1 MRLVLSD
8 EGAAGADKL
17 CEHLVEQPAA
27 VLRSL
32 TEQRTGTV
40 LIDAEYLAASLGR
53 PGLGRQQREL
63 FSARAGRP
71 VIPSGPSATALLAA
85 LSANLLANTPA
96 HFRLAEDANG
106 STAHANSYF
115 HVISAR
121 TEDRSLSSE
130 TPLPPASPSIWG
142 EDEEQAHVELM
153 EFMEEEIEIIDAA
166 DAQRSNVLAG
176 YEGEENGDMA
186 LTSNN
191 IKENLSKL
199 EGIEGFVGA
208 ALSDSDSGMCIGF
221 LGGGSSINLEVAAA
235 ANTEVVRSKRKAVK
249 ALNLR
254 DDIEDILISLGKQY
268 HLIRPVRSRPSLF
281 YYLVLDRSRSNLA
294 MARYTLA
301 ETERELPL

>member
-1 MRLVLSD
+1 MRLISSEEEVASSD
-8 EGAAGADKL
+8 EL
-17 CEHLVEQPAA
+17 CEHLAEQPAA
-27 VLRSL
+27 ALRRL
-32 TEQRTGTV
+32 TAQRTGTV

-53 PGLGRQQREL
+53 PGWGRQQREF

-71 VIPSGPSATALLAA
+71 VAPGGPSATALLAA
-85 LSANLLANTPA
+85 LSASLLAKTPA
-96 HFRLAEDANG
+96 HYRLAEDSHG
-106 STAHANSYF
+106 GPAHSNSYF
-115 HVISAR
+115 QVVSAR

-130 TPLPPASPSIWG
+130 TPLPPASPRIWG
-142 EDEEQAHVELM
+142 EDEEQAHDEIM
-153 EFMEEEIEIIDAA
+153 EFMDEEIEIIDTAVG
-166 DAQRSNVLAG
+166 QSSSVLAG
-176 YEGEENGDMA
+176 HEGEENGEMA

-199 EGIEGFVGA
+199 ESIEGFVGA

-221 LGGGSSINLEVAAA
+221 LGGAGVINLEVAAA
-235 ANTEVVRSKRKAVK
+235 ANTEVVRSKRKAMK

-281 YYLVLDRSRSNLA
+281 YYLVLDRQRSNLA